1 MEKSNA
7 AKLIKVTEYGKRLPP
22 PAPPSRLAVQK
33 EMARMETERQ
43 NLNAMEKI
51 APNPL
56 YEKKSKDKKLQEK
69 DKKSLKTGMLNDL
82 FKDLSKEDIE
92 KLITAFAESGADPK
106 TKAIQDML
114 RSGQSTNAGE
124 DIFEKYSNKM
134 AIPRFDDLRTPPSY
148 RFPGFFQG

>member
-1 MEKSNA
+1 VEKSNA
-7 AKLIKVTEYGKRLPP
+7 AKLIGVTELGKMLPP

-33 EMARMETERQ
+33 EMDRMETERQ

-56 YEKKSKDKKLQEK
+56 YEEKSKDKKLPKK

-106 TKAIQDML
+106 TKAIQDMVQG
-114 RSGQSTNAGE
+114 GQAADN
-124 DIFEKYSNKM
+124 IFDRYANNLALPSFESYQ
-134 AIPRFDDLRTPPSY
+134 TPTPY
-148 RFPGFFQG
+148 RFPGFFNG